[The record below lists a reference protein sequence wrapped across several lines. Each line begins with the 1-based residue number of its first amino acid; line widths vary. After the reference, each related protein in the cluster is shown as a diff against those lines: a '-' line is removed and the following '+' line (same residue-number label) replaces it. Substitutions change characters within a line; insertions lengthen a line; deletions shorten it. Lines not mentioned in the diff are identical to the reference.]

1 MRYGWLVLWALFLG
15 IGILG
20 TPAAA
25 PSSME
30 GLLYSR
36 LPLSFHLLG
45 LPEVTLQTLGFSVLL
60 FVWVRK
66 RLRKRSGTA
75 PPRKAIPRALQ
86 VVAVSMMVAAFAYMG
101 YAVGA
106 LAGLFILSLIH
117 ISEPTRPY

>member
-106 LAGLFILSLIH
+106 LAGLFI
-117 ISEPTRPY
+117 